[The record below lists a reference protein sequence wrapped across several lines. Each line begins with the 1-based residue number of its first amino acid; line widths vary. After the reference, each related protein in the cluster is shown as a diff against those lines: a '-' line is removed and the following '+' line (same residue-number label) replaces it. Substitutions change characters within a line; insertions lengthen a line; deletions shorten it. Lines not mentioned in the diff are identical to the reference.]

1 MKRILSLIVI
11 GLAIAVIFSL
21 TASQY
26 PGNVRIVLGDW
37 LIESNVWVMLGLNFI
52 VLCLMALCFRLLRGL
67 RHSKVLFRRIISP
80 IGATRAQENT
90 EKGLIALLEGD
101 WRNADRLLSRS
112 ASKSDRPLI
121 NYLAAAHAAHELGDI
136 KEAEQHLKNAY
147 ENTRDSEFAVGI
159 AQAQIQL
166 QQNQLEQCLATLL
179 RLKKQQVN
187 HPFVLK
193 LLKTVYLR
201 LEDWQQLL
209 NIITTLRK
217 HAHVNEAELASLE
230 KLAWEKLFIQQT
242 DDLVPQNNQN
252 ASADLLSVMWKKV
265 PDALRFDSL
274 LIETYAKQ
282 LIRLRSDQECEILLR
297 KVLSKQWDDK
307 LVKLY
312 GLVRGNNIAEQLINA
327 ENWLKQ
333 KPNNSMLLLTLGR
346 LSLRNELWGKALE

>member
-1 MKRILSLIVI
+1 
-11 GLAIAVIFSL
+11 
-21 TASQY
+21 
-26 PGNVRIVLGDW
+26 
-37 LIESNVWVMLGLNFI
+37 
-52 VLCLMALCFRLLRGL
+52 
-67 RHSKVLFRRIISP
+67 
-80 IGATRAQENT
+80 
-90 EKGLIALLEGD
+90 
-101 WRNADRLLSRS
+101 
-112 ASKSDRPLI
+112 
-121 NYLAAAHAAHELGDI
+121 
-136 KEAEQHLKNAY
+136 
-147 ENTRDSEFAVGI
+147 VGI

-346 LSLRNELWGKALE
+346 LSLRNELWGKALEYFKVSARIHPSPETYGELSRLSLKLNKSDPALFTELIVSLALPDLPLPK